1 LLKGRGIVLTNQYDN
16 NNLQREESKVGEP
29 LSEELMV
36 TEVSQGGRPTSKGRR
51 RRQGGAGGA
60 LDKIT
65 KKIEQTNK
73 NLSDVID
80 RGSFAEVNV
89 NYT

>member
-1 LLKGRGIVLTNQYDN
+1 MLKGKGIVLTNQYDN
-16 NNLQREESKVGEP
+16 NLQREENKMVAVEP
-29 LSEELMV
+29 SEELVV
-36 TEVSQGGRPTSKGRR
+36 TEVSQGGKSKSKGRR
-51 RRQGGAGGA
+51 RRQGCVDP

-80 RGSFAEVNV
+80 RGSFAEGNV
-89 NYT
+89 NCT

>member
-1 LLKGRGIVLTNQYDN
+1 MLKGKGIVLTNQYDN
-16 NNLQREESKVGEP
+16 NLQREENKMVSVEP
-29 LSEELMV
+29 SEELVV
-36 TEVSQGGRPTSKGRR
+36 TEVSQGGKSKSKGRR
-51 RRQGGAGGA
+51 RRQGGVDP

-80 RGSFAEVNV
+80 RGSFAEGNV
-89 NYT
+89 NCT

>member
-1 LLKGRGIVLTNQYDN
+1 MLKGKGIVLTNQYDN
-16 NNLQREESKVGEP
+16 NLQREENKMVVEP
-29 LSEELMV
+29 SEELVV
-36 TEVSQGGRPTSKGRR
+36 TEVSQGVKSKSKGRR
-51 RRQGGAGGA
+51 RRQGGVDP

-80 RGSFAEVNV
+80 RGSFAEGNV
-89 NYT
+89 NCT

>member
-1 LLKGRGIVLTNQYDN
+1 MLKGKGIVLTNQYDN
-16 NNLQREESKVGEP
+16 NLQREENKMVAVEP
-29 LSEELMV
+29 SEELVV
-36 TEVSQGGRPTSKGRR
+36 TEVSQGGISKSKGRR
-51 RRQGGAGGA
+51 RRQGGVGP

-80 RGSFAEVNV
+80 RGSFAEGIA

>member
-1 LLKGRGIVLTNQYDN
+1 MLKGKGIVLSNQYE
-16 NNLQREESKVGEP
+16 NNLQREENKMVVEP
-29 LSEELMV
+29 SEELVV
-36 TEVSQGGRPTSKGRR
+36 TEVSQGGKSKSKGRR
-51 RRQGGAGGA
+51 RRQGGVGP

-80 RGSFAEVNV
+80 RGSFAEGNV
-89 NYT
+89 NCT

>member
-1 LLKGRGIVLTNQYDN
+1 MLKGKGIVLTNQYDN
-16 NNLQREESKVGEP
+16 NLQREESKVGLEP
-29 LSEELMV
+29 PSEELVV
-36 TEVSQGGRPTSKGRR
+36 TEGSQGGRPKSKGRI
-51 RRQGGAGGA
+51 RRQGGTVAF
-60 LDKIT
+60 DKIT

>member
-1 LLKGRGIVLTNQYDN
+1 MLKGKGIVLTNQYDN
-16 NNLQREESKVGEP
+16 NLQREENKMVAEP
-29 LSEELMV
+29 SEELVV
-36 TEVSQGGRPTSKGRR
+36 TEVSQGGKSKSKGRR
-51 RRQGGAGGA
+51 RRQGGVDP

-80 RGSFAEVNV
+80 RGSFAEGNA

>member
-1 LLKGRGIVLTNQYDN
+1 MLKGKGIVLTNQYDN
-16 NNLQREESKVGEP
+16 NLQREENKMAVEP
-29 LSEELMV
+29 SEELVV
-36 TEVSQGGRPTSKGRR
+36 TEVSQGGISKSKGRR
-51 RRQGGAGGA
+51 RRQGGVDP

-80 RGSFAEVNV
+80 RGSFAEGNV
-89 NYT
+89 NCT